1 MGRRK
6 SRDDSL
12 KQKSDSD
19 NIGPCSRYIL
29 KKAQEIQE
37 KQDRLW
43 TILDFTDKYAAGTIR
58 NNLTMLRKEG
68 LIKTEVRGFLAYY
81 KLTGTKPTKKVT
93 VTPIGGGVGVREWVV
108 DFVGFV
114 ESLPWDDGAVHDVGL
129 KFVVDG
135 LYEVVPW
142 PTNDYSKDRA
152 SPPIIKSG
160 FTCRVTCHRTGT
172 VTVLVK
178 CANRPFIVSYEGLA
192 SLSSVLGEVRSE
204 LLRFAEEKEVVI
216 PVVPDWVVYTWHY
229 GKDTKGVVKGRP
241 FEVSFKTWC
250 GTLGRIYLRKT
261 QQIRGEQLESPQ
273 KPLHAVFAQR
283 DPATYIHALM
293 NRLGKAIEKFDHS
306 IDKHLALVDDLR
318 EESRQRQVVL
328 DRMLEVLSHSNRRPA
343 WRRHQIE

>member
-29 KKAQEIQE
+29 KKAQAIQE

-93 VTPIGGGVGVREWVV
+93 VTHIGGGVGVREWVV

-114 ESLPWDDGAVHDVGL
+114 EGLSWDDGAVHDVGL
-129 KFVVDG
+129 KFVVGG
-135 LYEVVPW
+135 LYGLVSW
-142 PTNDYSKDRA
+142 PTNPYSKDRA
-152 SPPIIKSG
+152 CPPIVKAG
-160 FTCRVTCHRTGT
+160 FRCRVTCHRTGT

-178 CANRPFIVSYEGLA
+178 CANQPFIVSYEGLA

-204 LLRFAEEKEVVI
+204 LLRFAEEKEIII
-216 PVVPDWVVYTWHY
+216 PMVPDWVVYTWHY

-261 QQIRGEQLESPQ
+261 QQIREEYVESPQ
-273 KPLHAVFAQR
+273 KSLPVAFAQR
-283 DPATYIHALM
+283 DPATYQQAIAD
-293 NRLGKAIEKFDHS
+293 RLENTFEKFDKS
-306 IDKHLALVDDLR
+306 ITKHLALVDEFR
-318 EESRQRQVVL
+318 EESKQRHAVL
-328 DRMLEVLSHSNRRPA
+328 DRMLEVLSHRNRRPA
-343 WRRHQIE
+343 WRRRQID